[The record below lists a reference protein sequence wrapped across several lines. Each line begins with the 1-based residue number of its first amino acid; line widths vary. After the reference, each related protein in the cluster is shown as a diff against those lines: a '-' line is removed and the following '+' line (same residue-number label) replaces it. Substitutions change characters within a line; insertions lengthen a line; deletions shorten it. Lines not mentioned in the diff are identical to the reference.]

1 MRYLIVFF
9 CLTALSGYASGS
21 ETSLSDVNYSI
32 NPVQGKVSVRPEDLP
47 EAVKT
52 TLAGNM
58 YADWKITSAYLVT
71 REDNS
76 QYYEINIK
84 KEAETAVVNLDKYG
98 KKID

>member
-1 MRYLIVFF
+1 MKYLIIIF
-9 CLTALSGYASGS
+9 CLAALGTNASNMAALSTKPA
-21 ETSLSDVNYSI
+21 NYI
-32 NPVQGKVSVRPEDLP
+32 YLKQGKVSVRPEDMP

-52 TLAGNM
+52 TMAGNM

-71 REDNS
+71 RDDNS